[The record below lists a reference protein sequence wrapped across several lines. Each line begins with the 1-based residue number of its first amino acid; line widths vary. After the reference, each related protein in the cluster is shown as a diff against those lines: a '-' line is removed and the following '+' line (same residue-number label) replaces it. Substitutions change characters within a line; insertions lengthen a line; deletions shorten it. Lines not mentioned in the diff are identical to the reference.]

1 MLVVRRRAG
10 LYSARIAVYT
20 LRAPSS
26 PSLTHWWL
34 DVEFTLGEDDEEG
47 DGERK
52 EGKERGGGARTGM
65 GNGNGNG
72 NGHGGR
78 KGGVRRLWR
87 DVVFVLADEVGG
99 LIRSSSAASLAAL
112 PRASANEAAAGG
124 ATADGVS
131 PPSPS
136 IPHVLCDMVRFR
148 GTQGNRGG
156 AGRGGRGSRGGGS
169 ASKPRRSSMAQQGT
183 AKQDEQRHKRPTIT
197 IPWLARR
204 RGRARRQVVD
214 LEAALVIQCA
224 VRQILAWRRLR
235 LLREKRDAHLA
246 QIESTEQRRKGRDAL
261 RDFRYLCAS
270 RMAAVYHGHV
280 LRKELRYLAK
290 HATNIQR
297 IYKGRFMRKAV
308 LEMRRRMRDGALVE
322 TVYQRGR
329 CVSGR
334 YLFLKVTR
342 SGFNYHF
349 TGYDYEAG
357 EEYRGLVTSQ
367 RMALML
373 QAFPYGVDGS
383 YSRTRRRKLN
393 AWNHPRVLSLL
404 LAKLSLIDPI
414 KGLGELQHCDG
425 TKILIVDPERG
436 NAAGIGGGSGMGAK
450 MKSRPLAD
458 QGASKMV
465 TMEMSL
471 RGYVEERRGEPTLR
485 GVLCGGVCGVRECA
499 CAHVSM
505 CACARCAVRGA
516 VLSTRVLIPA

>member
-1 MLVVRRRAG
+1 
-10 LYSARIAVYT
+10 
-20 LRAPSS
+20 
-26 PSLTHWWL
+26 
-34 DVEFTLGEDDEEG
+34 
-47 DGERK
+47 
-52 EGKERGGGARTGM
+52 
-65 GNGNGNG
+65 
-72 NGHGGR
+72 
-78 KGGVRRLWR
+78 
-87 DVVFVLADEVGG
+87 
-99 LIRSSSAASLAAL
+99 
-112 PRASANEAAAGG
+112 
-124 ATADGVS
+124 
-131 PPSPS
+131 
-136 IPHVLCDMVRFR
+136 
-148 GTQGNRGG
+148 
-156 AGRGGRGSRGGGS
+156 
-169 ASKPRRSSMAQQGT
+169 MAQQGT
-183 AKQDEQRHKRPTIT
+183 AKQEEQRHKRPTIT

-204 RGRARRQVVD
+204 RGRARRQVID

-280 LRKELRYLAK
+280 VRKELRYLAK

-357 EEYRGLVTSQ
+357 EEYRGLVSSQ

-373 QAFPYGVDGS
+373 QAFPFGVDGS

-471 RGYVEERRGEPTLR
+471 RGYVERRGEANLLCVASFVVVVCV
-485 GVLCGGVCGVRECA
+485 VLCLCAGAVCGVWCA
-499 CAHVSM
+499 RVRKCVVRG
-505 CACARCAVRGA
+505 ARCAVRGA
-516 VLSTRVLIPA
+516 RWCAVRGGARCAVVCGATYSSTNTGVTPRLSSPSLLPISPPHLSLPGTPTWSLEGTRSARSSSAWPKR